1 MRVPKYKIQKVLL
14 RGLAQNQRSARVAS
28 THDLSSETVVIKPQ
42 CLHRRHFCVLHIGKQ
57 KRCCEDQF
65 ASPPCTRHWHMHAE
79 L

>member
-42 CLHRRHFCVLHIGKQ
+42 CLHRQHFGILHNGKQ
-57 KRCCEDQF
+57 KRCC
-65 ASPPCTRHWHMHAE
+65 
-79 L
+79 